1 MEMQRVHAEGKRIRT
16 AHMDVRVLAS
26 LRAYARVGVVVPRF
40 GHTAVERNQ
49 VKRRMREA
57 VRLRLLKALP
67 AVDLLLRATPAAYKA
82 PMAVLLEEI
91 ATLPARLPRSDVRN
105 P

>member
-16 AHMDVRVLAS
+16 THFDVRVLAS
-26 LRAYARVGVVVPRF
+26 LRAYARVGVVVPKY
-40 GHTAVERNQ
+40 GHTAVERNL

-67 AVDLLLRATPAAYKA
+67 GVDLVVRATPAAYRA
-82 PMAVLLEEI
+82 TALALADEI
-91 ATLPARLPRSDVRN
+91 ATLPARIARTEARPA
-105 P
+105 